1 MPAQDIGF
9 QPRTNGAVLAIMKTK
24 EGAIMA
30 SETKTFNVEGMS
42 CMHCVAAIKT
52 AVGSLPGIST
62 VEVDLTGK
70 KVEVG
75 YDSQQVDL
83 KTIQEKIIDAGYE
96 VV

>member
-1 MPAQDIGF
+1 
-9 QPRTNGAVLAIMKTK
+9 MKTK

-30 SETKTFNVEGMS
+30 SETKTLNVAGMS
-42 CMHCVAAIKT
+42 CMHCVHAIKT

-75 YDSQQVDL
+75 YDPQQVEL
-83 KTIQEKIIDAGYE
+83 KTIRDKIIEAGYE